1 MVKANTLTFVSGLLL
16 AATTGVAVHWYDRAK
31 RATDAI
37 QYMVE
42 DEIDADA
49 ALRAWSGEEGVG

>member
-1 MVKANTLTFVSGLLL
+1 MRPNTLTFVSGLLL
-16 AATTGVAVHWYDRAK
+16 ATATGVAVHWYDRAK

-42 DEIDADA
+42 DDPDEV
-49 ALRAWSGEEGVG
+49 LKAWSGEE

>member
-1 MVKANTLTFVSGLLL
+1 MRPNTLTFVSGLLL
-16 AATTGVAVHWYDRAK
+16 AAATGTAVHWYDRAK

-42 DEIDADA
+42 DELDDPDEI
-49 ALRAWSGEEGVG
+49 LKQWSGEQ

>member
-1 MVKANTLTFVSGLLL
+1 MKPNTLTFVSGLLL
-16 AATTGVAVHWYDRAK
+16 AATTGTAVYWHDRAK

-42 DEIDADA
+42 EEMDDPDEI
-49 ALRAWSGEEGVG
+49 LKAWSGEE